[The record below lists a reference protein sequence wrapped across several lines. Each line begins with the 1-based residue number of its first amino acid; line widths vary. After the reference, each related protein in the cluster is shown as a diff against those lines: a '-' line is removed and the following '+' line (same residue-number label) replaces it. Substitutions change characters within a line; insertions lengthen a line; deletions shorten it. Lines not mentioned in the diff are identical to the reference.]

1 MRIKSKLFI
10 IMITLVTTSI
20 VVPSV
25 IALNTFTRS
34 LETEITEE
42 LKVNALN
49 AMDKLSRLM
58 FERVALIR
66 FLTDPGNVVISGSD
80 NNFTIGEKVEFLRQ
94 MEKAYKAYASI
105 SLYNKHGIKIGDT
118 RSIAIGVND
127 SQEAFYKNAINGGI
141 YYDQVPIFSRSL
153 QQYVI
158 HFSGPL
164 HDSENNQINGV
175 LVVKFPLNKIN
186 DIMLEAGGTM
196 SKEADIDLVSNDG
209 RIIYSNN
216 DQKSVLQ
223 KKVTGMAIFEKLR
236 NSTKSIEAKI
246 TADDQ
251 SSSGTGQTIFIAA
264 KEPGFL
270 DYKGNN
276 WLLILAVNTENAFK
290 GVALLRNQFTIIAIV
305 ILSISIAS
313 VFIFART
320 ISKPIT
326 KLRDVTNEVSK
337 GNFDIKVD
345 VQKGGDDELTQLS
358 TSFENMRQ
366 TILVRTKEVLKANEQ
381 LKLNDR
387 MQKEFINIAAHEL
400 RTPIQPILG
409 LTQIIRSK
417 IKDAEQRE
425 LLDNVIRNAK
435 RLQRLAEDILDI
447 TRIESQSL
455 KLNKEGF
462 DLNDLISNVVQEYR
476 NQIEKDD
483 DEDNNKNNIT
493 LLYESKKDIN
503 FFVEADRYRLTQV
516 ISNLLNNAIK
526 FTKEGEGGTVSVT
539 LEKKKE
545 GNNQQEVLVRVKDNG
560 TGIHSDILPRL
571 FSKFATKSEKG
582 TGLGLFISKSIV
594 EAHGGRIWAENN
606 PDGRGATFYFS
617 LPLSK

>member
-1 MRIKSKLFI
+1 
-10 IMITLVTTSI
+10 MITLVTTSI

-42 LKVNALN
+42 LKINALN

-66 FLTDPGNVVISGSD
+66 FLTDPGNLVISGSD

-118 RSIAIGVND
+118 RSIAISVND
-127 SQEAFYKNAINGGI
+127 SQEAFYKNAINGSI
-141 YYDQVPIFSRSL
+141 YYDQVPIFSSSL
-153 QQYVI
+153 LQHVI

-164 HDSENNQINGV
+164 YAGKNNQINGV
-175 LVVKFPLNKIN
+175 LVLTFPLNKIN
-186 DIMLEAGGTM
+186 DIMLEAGGSI
-196 SKEADIDLVSNDG
+196 SKEADIDLLSNDG
-209 RIIYSNN
+209 LIIYSNN

-223 KKVTGMAIFEKLR
+223 KKVTGMAIFDKLR
-236 NSTKSIEAKI
+236 NSTKSIEVKI

-251 SSSGTGQTIFIAA
+251 SSSGTGQTIFIGA

-276 WLLILAVNTENAFK
+276 WLLIIAINTEDAFK
-290 GVALLRNQFTIIAIV
+290 SVALLRNQFIIIAVV

-320 ISKPIT
+320 ISKPIA

-337 GNFDIKVD
+337 GNFDITVD
-345 VQKGGDDELTQLS
+345 FQKGGDDELAQLS

-366 TILVRTKEVLKANEQ
+366 TILVRTKEVLKANEK

-387 MQKEFINIAAHEL
+387 MQKEFINIASHEL

-417 IKDAEQRE
+417 IKDTEQRE

-455 KLNKEGF
+455 KLNKEEF
-462 DLNDLISNVVQEYR
+462 NLKDLTSNVVQEYR
-476 NQIEKDD
+476 NQIEKDND
-483 DEDNNKNNIT
+483 DDKNKNNIT

-526 FTKEGEGGTVSVT
+526 FTKEGEGRTLSVT

-545 GNNQQEVLVRVKDNG
+545 ENNQQEVLVSVKDSG

>member
-1 MRIKSKLFI
+1 
-10 IMITLVTTSI
+10 MITLVTTSI

-42 LKVNALN
+42 LKINALN

-66 FLTDPGNVVISGSD
+66 FLTDPGNLVISGSD

-127 SQEAFYKNAINGGI
+127 SQEAFYKNAINGSI
-141 YYDQVPIFSRSL
+141 YYDQVPIFSSSL
-153 QQYVI
+153 LQHVI

-164 HDSENNQINGV
+164 YAGKNNQINGV
-175 LVVKFPLNKIN
+175 LVLTFPLNKIN
-186 DIMLEAGGTM
+186 DIMLEAGGSI
-196 SKEADIDLVSNDG
+196 SKEADIDLLSNDG
-209 RIIYSNN
+209 LIIYSNN

-223 KKVTGMAIFEKLR
+223 KKVTGMAIFDKLR
-236 NSTKSIEAKI
+236 NSTKSIEVKI

-251 SSSGTGQTIFIAA
+251 SSSGTGQTIFIGA

-276 WLLILAVNTENAFK
+276 WLLIIAINTEDAFK
-290 GVALLRNQFTIIAIV
+290 SVALLRNQFIIIAVV

-320 ISKPIT
+320 ISKPIA

-337 GNFDIKVD
+337 GNFDITVD
-345 VQKGGDDELTQLS
+345 FQKGGDDELAQLS

-366 TILVRTKEVLKANEQ
+366 TILVRTKEVLKANEK

-417 IKDAEQRE
+417 IKDTEQRE

-455 KLNKEGF
+455 KLNKEEF
-462 DLNDLISNVVQEYR
+462 NLKDLTSNVVQEYR
-476 NQIEKDD
+476 NQIEKDND
-483 DEDNNKNNIT
+483 DDKNKNNIT

-526 FTKEGEGGTVSVT
+526 FTKEGEGRTVSIT

-545 GNNQQEVLVRVKDNG
+545 ENNQQEVLVSVKDSG

>member
-1 MRIKSKLFI
+1 
-10 IMITLVTTSI
+10 
-20 VVPSV
+20 
-25 IALNTFTRS
+25 
-34 LETEITEE
+34 
-42 LKVNALN
+42 
-49 AMDKLSRLM
+49 
-58 FERVALIR
+58 
-66 FLTDPGNVVISGSD
+66 
-80 NNFTIGEKVEFLRQ
+80 

-196 SKEADIDLVSNDG
+196 SKEADIDLLSNDG

-251 SSSGTGQTIFIAA
+251 SNSGTGQTIFIAA

-290 GVALLRNQFTIIAIV
+290 SVALLRNQFIIIAIV

-545 GNNQQEVLVRVKDNG
+545 GNNQQEVLVSVKDNG
-560 TGIHSDILPRL
+560 TGIHSDILQIL